1 MLFKA
6 VLYQQAWARLGYF
19 FNLYSFQNLCF
30 HKLSLIQLSVTAS
43 QIPATNK
50 TLNVHWT
57 SAWQLPYL
65 KLLLHLAWVGSFLDA
80 EVDDMTQARP
90 AKQCTLLIH
99 GDRLMRTNKN
109 DEHFQYSRKKNER
122 WRETIFDYVVSISY
136 TDFLFSQNIFD
147 I

>member
-1 MLFKA
+1 
-6 VLYQQAWARLGYF
+6 
-19 FNLYSFQNLCF
+19 
-30 HKLSLIQLSVTAS
+30 
-43 QIPATNK
+43 
-50 TLNVHWT
+50 
-57 SAWQLPYL
+57 
-65 KLLLHLAWVGSFLDA
+65 
-80 EVDDMTQARP
+80 MTQARP

-109 DEHFQYSRKKNER
+109 DEHFQYSRKKKER